1 LLARAQLCGMIAAG
15 YSAKVTEKNQ
25 QDVIAVFEHFAK
37 RNLLAFGGS
46 QGEVGGGGEKFHKD
60 EG

>member
-1 LLARAQLCGMIAAG
+1 MFSAG

-46 QGEVGGGGEKFHKD
+46 QGEVGGGGMQFHKD
-60 EG
+60 E